1 MTQIRKPA
9 VAGHFYPADAGE
21 LQVLVQQMLEKA
33 QVLPGLAAKALIVP
47 HAAYVYSGP
56 VAAQAYAQLSRWRK
70 RYRRVVLLGPCHRV
84 ALKGMAASG
93 ASAFRTPL
101 GDVPLDQES
110 ISRFDPSAVRLSD
123 AAHLAEHSLEVQ
135 LPFLQ
140 LALDSFLL
148 VPLVVGNAPPQA
160 IADVISA
167 LWGSADTLLVVSTD
181 LSHYLPFDEA
191 LQKDNTTCQAIE
203 RMDFGRITHEDACGA
218 TPLAGLLMAAQRR
231 GLHITTLDLRNSGQT
246 AGGRGR
252 VVGYGSWIIQEDS
265 SCEQVA

>member
-33 QVLPGLAAKALIVP
+33 QVLPGRAPKALIVP

-56 VAAQAYAQLSRWRK
+56 VAAPAFAQLTGRRE
-70 RYRRVVLLGPCHRV
+70 RYRRVILLGPCHRV
-84 ALKGMAASG
+84 ALKGIASSS

-101 GDVPLDQES
+101 GDVPLDHES
-110 ISRFDPSAVRLSD
+110 ISRLDPSAVCLSD

-140 LALDSFLL
+140 EALDSFWL
-148 VPLVVGNAPPQA
+148 VPLVVGDVPPQA
-160 IADVISA
+160 VADLIST

-191 LQKDNTTCQAIE
+191 LQKDSMTCRAIE
-203 RMDFGRITHEDACGA
+203 GMDFGQIAHEDACGA
-218 TPLAGLLMAAQRR
+218 TPLVGLLMAAQRR

-252 VVGYGSWIIQEDS
+252 VVGYGSWMMQEDS
-265 SCEQVA
+265 SCEQAA